1 MDSTLTFIVV
11 FVFKPKR
18 LAILN
23 WSIFFCKKERAFLIS
38 GDFFLLLVEYV
49 FLNLYF
55 IFWHAFLKFKIKHS
69 RVVIWEL
76 SICSLRWVPVLSIH
90 STILHTVRLATHPK
104 YELYMCILQLELI
117 FFGWFYARSRRVI
130 WKSSSFWLP
139 MVALI
144 LIELFW
150 RQLRYKCFFVI
161 FLNLKPIFKL
171 CFGSL

>member
-38 GDFFLLLVEYV
+38 GEFFLLLVEYV

-117 FFGWFYARSRRVI
+117 FLVDFMRVPEG
-130 WKSSSFWLP
+130 S
-139 MVALI
+139 
-144 LIELFW
+144 
-150 RQLRYKCFFVI
+150 
-161 FLNLKPIFKL
+161 
-171 CFGSL
+171 FGSHQVSGCQWRHRFRSSYFEGSWGTNVFLLFF

>member
-104 YELYMCILQLELI
+104 YELNMCILQLELI
-117 FFGWFYARSRRVI
+117 FFW
-130 WKSSSFWLP
+130 
-139 MVALI
+139 LI
-144 LIELFW
+144 LCAFQKGHLEVVKFLVANGCIDFDRAILKAVEV
-150 RQLRYKCFFVI
+150 QMFFCY
-161 FLNLKPIFKL
+161 FFK
-171 CFGSL
+171 FKAYI